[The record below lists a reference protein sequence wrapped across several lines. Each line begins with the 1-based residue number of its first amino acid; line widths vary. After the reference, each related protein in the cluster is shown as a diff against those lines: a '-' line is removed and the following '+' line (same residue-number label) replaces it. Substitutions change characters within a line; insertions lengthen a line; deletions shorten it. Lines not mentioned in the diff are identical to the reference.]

1 MEYYKILGVEKNS
14 DLNDIKKAYKKLAIK
29 WHPDKNKSKEAEEKF
44 KQINEAYSVLS
55 DENKRYKY
63 DSNINFTN
71 NLDPFDI
78 FNTFFEMNISNF
90 NRQNRYNN
98 MNNNINTNN
107 LFDFISHFENMNIN
121 NNFTS
126 VSTQTIIKNGQVY
139 KKKIINEN
147 GIQKVYINDKL
158 VDNNLLNN

>member
-1 MEYYKILGVEKNS
+1 
-14 DLNDIKKAYKKLAIK
+14 
-29 WHPDKNKSKEAEEKF
+29 
-44 KQINEAYSVLS
+44 
-55 DENKRYKY
+55 
-63 DSNINFTN
+63 
-71 NLDPFDI
+71 
-78 FNTFFEMNISNF
+78 
-90 NRQNRYNN
+90 
-98 MNNNINTNN
+98 
-107 LFDFISHFENMNIN
+107 MNIN